1 MNRPVEFY
9 SDIIIIIVI
18 MMMIVINRRILHRNV
33 SDIFVVSDRRDS

>member
-9 SDIIIIIVI
+9 SDVIIVI